1 MTYEEGIIRG
11 EMERAGVKSRAALS
25 IMTDIEDQ
33 RMRSR
38 FRDPDKITLGE
49 LRVITEKLQS
59 ADKTILA
66 LAKGESSLKDGAEAI
81 L

>member
-1 MTYEEGIIRG
+1 MTYEAYEEEIIRG
-11 EMERAGVKSRAALS
+11 EMEREGVNSRAKLS
-25 IMTDIEDQ
+25 VMTDIEDQ

-38 FRDPDKITLGE
+38 FRDPEKITLGE

-66 LAKGESSLKDGAEAI
+66 LAKGKM
-81 L
+81 